1 MEIGK
6 EAMED
11 TMIGIVKIKLTKENL
26 EVTVRSSPGKSRIR
40 SSPGKSRIR
49 KPVNVFVNRA
59 LAGRILVISRRRLK
73 GLKVTNNDALE
84 KIVLLPFCLFFSS
97 IACS

>member
-26 EVTVRSSPGKSRIR
+26 EVTVR